1 MVNYLFVF
9 VIQHSS
15 DIQKNYLKNKILKHE
30 NTFSPL
36 VVNDQNRIVK
46 VVNENRNT
54 FSTKVRNDTIPEQQ
68 RFMNSTKYDHVR
80 STQEQM
86 TVPVIARA
94 ANSSFITTGGIVG
107 IRSPQNAQ
115 QEGRLLPSN
124 DSTTHDGSV
133 TEYAMNG
140 PQLPTNAKA
149 SSLVSATMK
158 ISSATTELYQK
169 GGDTTNVDTKEVYRD
184 FKGNEN
190 IDGPR
195 NDERDIQSHQ
205 YQSHD
210 HQMRV
215 KLPPP
220 KTSNVS
226 TLPCANT
233 HCGFYGTA
241 ELDYFCSK
249 CYNLNVQKRR
259 ELEPVK
265 SSASS
270 HPEEIHTNNSAVLP
284 ELTRQQHS
292 ISNKLAQGR

>member
-1 MVNYLFVF
+1 MF
-9 VIQHSS
+9 
-15 DIQKNYLKNKILKHE
+15 
-30 NTFSPL
+30 FSL

-46 VVNENRNT
+46 VINDHRNT
-54 FSTKVRNDTIPEQQ
+54 ERNASSTNVRNDTMPEQQ

-80 STQEQM
+80 STPEQM
-86 TVPVIARA
+86 TVPVIAKA
-94 ANSSFITTGGIVG
+94 ATSSFITTGGIVG

-115 QEGRLLPSN
+115 QESRLLPSN
-124 DSTTHDGSV
+124 DSTTYDGSV

-140 PQLPTNAKA
+140 PQLPMDAKA

-169 GGDTTNVDTKEVYRD
+169 GSDTTKIDRKEVYRD
-184 FKGNEN
+184 FKRNEN

-195 NDERDIQSHQ
+195 DDKRDIQSHQ

-249 CYNLNVQKRR
+249 CYNLNVQKGR
-259 ELEPVK
+259 ELDTVRNSDRSP
-265 SSASS
+265 S
-270 HPEEIHTNNSAVLP
+270 EEMHTNTSAALP
-284 ELTRQQHS
+284 EITKHQYPS
-292 ISNKLAQGR
+292 SNKLAQGR

>member
-1 MVNYLFVF
+1 MEKKAC
-9 VIQHSS
+9 IKH
-15 DIQKNYLKNKILKHE
+15 KNAFL
-30 NTFSPL
+30 SL
-36 VVNDQNRIVK
+36 VVNEQNQIVK
-46 VVNENRNT
+46 VVDESRNADRNT
-54 FSTKVRNDTIPEQQ
+54 FSSKVRNDTIPEQP
-68 RFMNSTKYDHVR
+68 RFMNSTKYDYLGG
-80 STQEQM
+80 TQERM
-86 TVPVIARA
+86 TVPVIAKA
-94 ANSSFITTGGIVG
+94 ATSSFITTGGIVG

-115 QEGRLLPSN
+115 QESRLLPSH
-124 DSTTHDGSV
+124 DSNTYDGSV
-133 TEYAMNG
+133 TEYATNG

-169 GGDTTNVDTKEVYRD
+169 SADATDIDRKEVYRD
-184 FKGNEN
+184 FKSDDN
-190 IDGPR
+190 IDGPT

-270 HPEEIHTNNSAVLP
+270 HPEEMHTNNSAVLP
-284 ELTRQQHS
+284 ELTRQQHPS
-292 ISNKLAQGR
+292 SNKLAQGR

>member
-1 MVNYLFVF
+1 MSKSNSLE
-9 VIQHSS
+9 
-15 DIQKNYLKNKILKHE
+15 KKHIYKHQ
-30 NTFSPL
+30 NTFLSL

-46 VVNENRNT
+46 VVNENRNMEKN
-54 FSTKVRNDTIPEQQ
+54 SLPAKVRNDTIPEQQ
-68 RFMNSTKYDHVR
+68 RFMNSTKYEYLGG
-80 STQEQM
+80 TQERM
-86 TVPVIARA
+86 TVPVIAKA
-94 ANSSFITTGGIVG
+94 ATSSFITTGGIVG
-107 IRSPQNAQ
+107 IRSPQNDSRVFAQ
-115 QEGRLLPSN
+115 QESRLLPSH
-124 DSTTHDGSV
+124 DSNTYDGSV
-133 TEYAMNG
+133 TEYAANG
-140 PQLPTNAKA
+140 PQLPMDAKA

-169 GGDTTNVDTKEVYRD
+169 RADATNVDRKEVYRD
-184 FKGNEN
+184 FKSDEN

-195 NDERDIQSHQ
+195 NDERDIPSPQ

-220 KTSNVS
+220 KTSSVS

-259 ELEPVK
+259 ELDTVRNSTRSP
-265 SSASS
+265 S
-270 HPEEIHTNNSAVLP
+270 EETHSNNGSVLP
-284 ELTRQQHS
+284 ELTRKQHP

>member
-1 MVNYLFVF
+1 METSIL
-9 VIQHSS
+9 
-15 DIQKNYLKNKILKHE
+15 DIFDIFFDDMF
-30 NTFSPL
+30 FSL

-46 VVNENRNT
+46 VFNDNT
-54 FSTKVRNDTIPEQQ
+54 NTELNTSSTKIRNDTMPEQQ

-80 STQEQM
+80 STPEQM
-86 TVPVIARA
+86 TVPVIAKA
-94 ANSSFITTGGIVG
+94 ATSSFITTGGIVG
-107 IRSPQNAQ
+107 IRSPQNDSRGFAQ
-115 QEGRLLPSN
+115 EESRLIPSHN
-124 DSTTHDGSV
+124 SSTFDNSV

-169 GGDTTNVDTKEVYRD
+169 GSDTTNIDRKEVYRD

-195 NDERDIQSHQ
+195 DDKRDIQSHQ

-249 CYNLNVQKRR
+249 CYNLNVQKGRDLDTVR
-259 ELEPVK
+259 NSDRSP
-265 SSASS
+265 S
-270 HPEEIHTNNSAVLP
+270 EEMHTNTGAALP
-284 ELTRQQHS
+284 EITKHQYPN
-292 ISNKLAQGR
+292 SNKLPQGR